1 MIEGGGLGVYKPEEV
16 GPMSVQVPNGVV
28 DVAVEDEI
36 EAVEVAKKY
45 LAYFQGRVANW
56 DCADQKELRHAHPGE
71 PAARLRHPQ
80 GDRDAGRHR
89 LGARTARATSRR
101 A

>member
-36 EAVEVAKKY
+36 EAVEIAKKY
-45 LAYFQGRVANW
+45 LAYFQGPLAAW
-56 DCADQKELRHAHPGE
+56 DCADQKELRHLIPE
-71 PAARLRHPQ
+71 NRLRVYE
-80 GDRDAGRHR
+80 
-89 LGARTARATSRR
+89 SRKVIETL
-101 A
+101 ADTGSVL